1 MWDKLRDIEEQYER
15 VQQELQDPNSAFDV
29 NRLKNLGRRSAE
41 LEPVVQLYRKAKRL
55 KEEIAGAK
63 ELLGDAELRQ
73 AAEAEIERLEEEHAR
88 VEQELKVLLLP
99 RDPNDSRDV
108 IMEIHPGTGG
118 EEAALFAGDLLRMY
132 LRFAERKGWKA
143 EVLTLDE
150 TGIGGVSHA
159 TVSIQAPGAYSKL
172 KHETGIHRVQRVPK
186 TEASGRIHTSAASV
200 IVLPEAEEVDIE
212 IKPEDLEISTFRASG
227 AGGQHVNK
235 TESAVRI
242 VHKPTGIVVSCQ
254 DERSQIQ
261 NRERA
266 MRILRTKLYEK
277 EMERRAAEENKLR
290 RSAVGSGDRS
300 EKIRTYNFPQSRVT
314 DHRIGFTSHN
324 LQAMLD
330 GDIEEL
336 LDALVAYE
344 QAKRLS
350 ESDGAA

>member
-1 MWDKLRDIEEQYER
+1 MWEKLRDIEQQYER
-15 VQQELQDPNSAFDV
+15 VQQELQDPNVASDV

-41 LEPVVQLYRKAKRL
+41 IEPVVLLYRKAKRIQ
-55 KEEIAGAK
+55 EELDGAK
-63 ELLGDAELRQ
+63 ELLSDPELRQ
-73 AAEAEIERLEEEHAR
+73 TAEAEIQRLTHEHERVEEELR
-88 VEQELKVLLLP
+88 VLLLP

-108 IMEIHPGTGG
+108 IIEIHPGTGG
-118 EEAALFAGDLLRMY
+118 EEASLFAGDLLRMY

-143 EVLTLDE
+143 EVLSVDD

-159 TVSIQAPGAYSKL
+159 TVSIQAHGAYSKL

-200 IVLPEAEEVDIE
+200 IVLPEAEDVDIA
-212 IKPEDLEISTFRASG
+212 IKADDIEISTFRASG

-235 TESAVRI
+235 TESAVRL
-242 VHKPTGIVVSCQ
+242 VHKPSGIVVSCQ
-254 DERSQIQ
+254 DERSQLQ

-266 MRILRTKLYEK
+266 MRILRTKLYER
-277 EMERRAAEENKLR
+277 EMARRAAEEQKVR

-344 QAKRLS
+344 QAKLLS

>member
-15 VQQELQDPNSAFDV
+15 VQQELQDPNVASDV

-41 LEPVVQLYRKAKRL
+41 LEPVVRLYRRAKRL

-73 AAEAEIERLEEEHAR
+73 AAEAEIERLEEEYER

-108 IMEIHPGTGG
+108 IIEIHPGTGG

-200 IVLPEAEEVDIE
+200 IVLPEAEEVDIAVR
-212 IKPEDLEISTFRASG
+212 PEDLEISTFRASG

-266 MRILRTKLYEK
+266 MRILRTKLYEM
-277 EMERRAAEENKLR
+277 EMEKRAAEENKLR